1 MALVVAWHVTGKDA
15 PFPPSLDPSERGDA
29 ETERRMAPSCLS
41 ATPESAGGKRKV
53 FLPIGPQHAV
63 SKLAILR
70 KGQLNQPLPSPKNV
84 LGIFRSLSN
93 S

>member
-1 MALVVAWHVTGKDA
+1 MALVVAWDVTGKDA
-15 PFPPSLDPSERGDA
+15 PFPPSLDPAERGDA
-29 ETERRMAPSCLS
+29 ETEIMVPSCLS
-41 ATPESAGGKRKV
+41 TTLESAGGKRKV